1 MIIELL
7 KTMSFQNSLYHY
19 EGPIQIE
26 KVKHNSM
33 VANIRNSEREI
44 KILWK

>member
-1 MIIELL
+1 
-7 KTMSFQNSLYHY
+7 MSFQNSLYHH
-19 EGPIQIE
+19 EEPIQIE

-33 VANIRNSEREI
+33 AANIRKTEQEE